1 MSYKTTLLK
10 EYKQVKENL
19 VEEIKTLAETN
30 SNILNNISYN
40 LNEFDLIQVRRNFL
54 EIEQKEKE
62 VKYCLE
68 QIKEI
73 LKMENN

>member
-68 QIKEI
+68 QIQEV

>member
-1 MSYKTTLLK
+1 M
-10 EYKQVKENL
+10 
-19 VEEIKTLAETN
+19 EEIKTLAETN

-40 LNEFDLIQVRRNFL
+40 LDEFDLIQVRRNFL

-62 VKYCLE
+62 IKYCLD
-68 QIKEI
+68 QIQEI